1 MYMQLNENEEQSY
14 IFEMEDSKGEL
25 VVSGKIRGDSE
36 MEFYD
41 DLKLKAVIALLN
53 SVDQE
58 RFTVH
63 GKNSLFSDYISE
75 IEDTISQ
82 IKRFESFQGETK

>member
-1 MYMQLNENEEQSY
+1 MQSNEEQSY

-25 VVSGKIRGDSE
+25 VVSGKIKGDSE
-36 MEFYD
+36 MEYYD

-63 GKNSLFSDYISE
+63 GKNRLFTDYISE

-82 IKRFESFQGETK
+82 IKKHERFQGEIQ